1 MYGEQSIQDIVF
13 MMLYGGVAMLAVVAA
28 LYLTFRHANAIAPG
42 VTSPKALRLWTAAF
56 FLASA
61 MSHVWWYVLGVCWL
75 TDDRLVR
82 NITVIMLDHITLV
95 PLVIAVLLTLL
106 QDSRRPLWPWLLA
119 QAPVVVAAIMGIS
132 MHSMFYGY
140 EMAHY
145 WQLAVITVFVVY
157 YIYSLRQYG
166 RWLRDNF
173 ADLEHKEVWQSLLF
187 AIVLFVV
194 YEIYTTNAG
203 ELYKEYMAQG
213 FTVVIIVFLVWRVET
228 LQYLKPTAEPE
239 ADTSEL
245 NYIGALLEQQ
255 CEETELYLHHD
266 LTLQQLATSI
276 GTNRTY
282 LGAYFAQAGITYNA
296 YINLLR
302 IEHFERL
309 YAKAVALSRPV
320 TAQELARESGF
331 RSYSTFATAFKKHKG
346 ITVATWMQEVQ
357 TGQQVSKFT
366 KRDSGFTKTA
376 SASSLRALHNKRI
389 E

>member
-1 MYGEQSIQDIVF
+1 

-61 MSHVWWYVLGVCWL
+61 LSHVWWYVLGSCWL

-95 PLVIAVLLTLL
+95 PLVIAVLLKLL
-106 QDSRRPLWPWLLA
+106 QDRRRPIWPWLLA
-119 QAPVVVAAIMGIS
+119 QLPVVVAAVMGIS
-132 MHSMFYGY
+132 MHSLFFGY

-157 YIYSLRQYG
+157 YIFELRQYG

-194 YEIYTTNAG
+194 YEIYTTNSG
-203 ELYKEYMAQG
+203 ELFKEYLAQVL
-213 FTVVIIVFLVWRVET
+213 TVAIIAFLIWRVET
-228 LQYLKPTAEPE
+228 LQRLEINDEPTPN
-239 ADTSEL
+239 TSDL
-245 NYIGALLEQQ
+245 DYIGGMLEQH
-255 CEETELYLHHD
+255 CEETGLYLRHD
-266 LTLQQLATSI
+266 LTLQQLATAI

-282 LGAYFAQAGITYNA
+282 LGAYFAQTGTTYNA
-296 YINLLR
+296 YINQLR
-302 IEHFERL
+302 LEHFERL
-309 YAKAVALSRPV
+309 YAKALAISRSV
-320 TAQELARESGF
+320 SAQELAQESGF
-331 RSYSTFATAFKKHKG
+331 RSYSTFSTAFKRRKG
-346 ITVATWMQEVQ
+346 IPVKAWMQEVQ
-357 TGQQVSKFT
+357 TSAQL
-366 KRDSGFTKTA
+366 SGFTKKLSE
-376 SASSLRALHNKRI
+376 SAKPEPAPTSQDAN
-389 E
+389 

>member
-1 MYGEQSIQDIVF
+1 MYGEQSLQDLVF

-61 MSHVWWYVLGVCWL
+61 LSHVWWYVLGSCWL

-95 PLVIAVLLTLL
+95 PLVIAVLLKLL
-106 QDSRRPLWPWLLA
+106 QDRRRPIWPWLLA
-119 QAPVVVAAIMGIS
+119 QLPVVVAAVMGIS
-132 MHSMFYGY
+132 MHSLFFGY

-157 YIYSLRQYG
+157 YIFELRQYG

-203 ELYKEYMAQG
+203 ELFKEYLAQVL
-213 FTVVIIVFLVWRVET
+213 TVAIIAFLIWRVET
-228 LQYLKPTAEPE
+228 LQRLEINDEPTPN
-239 ADTSEL
+239 TSDL
-245 NYIGALLEQQ
+245 DYIGGMLEQH
-255 CEETELYLHHD
+255 CEETGLYLRHD
-266 LTLQQLATSI
+266 LTLQQLATAI

-282 LGAYFAQAGITYNA
+282 LGAYFAQTGTTYNA
-296 YINLLR
+296 YINQLR
-302 IEHFERL
+302 LDHFERL
-309 YAKAVALSRPV
+309 YAKALAISRSV
-320 TAQELARESGF
+320 TAQELAQESGF
-331 RSYSTFATAFKKHKG
+331 RSYSTFSTAFKRRKG
-346 ITVATWMQEVQ
+346 IPVKAWMQEVQ
-357 TGQQVSKFT
+357 TSAQL
-366 KRDSGFTKTA
+366 SGFTKKLSESAKPEPA
-376 SASSLRALHNKRI
+376 STSQDAN
-389 E
+389 

>member
-1 MYGEQSIQDIVF
+1 MYGEQSLQDLVF

-61 MSHVWWYVLGVCWL
+61 LSHVWWYVLGSCWL

-95 PLVIAVLLTLL
+95 PLVIAVLLKLL
-106 QDSRRPLWPWLLA
+106 QDRRRPIWPWLLA
-119 QAPVVVAAIMGIS
+119 QLPVVVAAVMGIS
-132 MHSMFYGY
+132 MHSLFFGY

-157 YIYSLRQYG
+157 YIFELRQYG

-203 ELYKEYMAQG
+203 ELLKEYLAQVL
-213 FTVVIIVFLVWRVET
+213 TVAIIAFLIWRVEM
-228 LQYLKPTAEPE
+228 LQRLEINDEPTPN
-239 ADTSEL
+239 TSDL
-245 NYIGALLEQQ
+245 DYIGGMLEQH
-255 CEETELYLHHD
+255 CEETGLYLRHD
-266 LTLQQLATSI
+266 LTLQQLATAI

-282 LGAYFAQAGITYNA
+282 LGAYFAQTGTTYNA
-296 YINLLR
+296 YINQLR
-302 IEHFERL
+302 LDHFERL
-309 YAKAVALSRPV
+309 YAKALAISRSV
-320 TAQELARESGF
+320 TAQELAQESGF
-331 RSYSTFATAFKKHKG
+331 RSYSTFSTAFKRRKG
-346 ITVATWMQEVQ
+346 IPVKAWMQEVQ
-357 TGQQVSKFT
+357 TSAQL
-366 KRDSGFTKTA
+366 SGFTKKLSESAKPEPA
-376 SASSLRALHNKRI
+376 STSQDAN
-389 E
+389 

>member
-1 MYGEQSIQDIVF
+1 MYGEQSLQDLVF

-61 MSHVWWYVLGVCWL
+61 LSHVWWYVLGSCWL

-95 PLVIAVLLTLL
+95 PLVIAVLLKLL
-106 QDSRRPLWPWLLA
+106 QDRRRPIWPWLLA
-119 QAPVVVAAIMGIS
+119 QLPVVVAAVMGIS
-132 MHSMFYGY
+132 MHSLFFGY

-157 YIYSLRQYG
+157 YIFELRQYG

-203 ELYKEYMAQG
+203 ELLKEYLAQVL
-213 FTVVIIVFLVWRVET
+213 TVAIIAFLIWRVET
-228 LQYLKPTAEPE
+228 LQRLEINDEPTPN
-239 ADTSEL
+239 TSDL
-245 NYIGALLEQQ
+245 DYIGGMLEQH
-255 CEETELYLHHD
+255 CEETGLYLRHD
-266 LTLQQLATSI
+266 LTLQQLATAI

-282 LGAYFAQAGITYNA
+282 LGAYFAQTGTTYNA
-296 YINLLR
+296 YINQLR
-302 IEHFERL
+302 LDHFERL
-309 YAKAVALSRPV
+309 YAKALAISRSV
-320 TAQELARESGF
+320 TAQELAQESGF
-331 RSYSTFATAFKKHKG
+331 RSYSTFSTAFKRRKG
-346 ITVATWMQEVQ
+346 IPVKAWMQEVQ
-357 TGQQVSKFT
+357 TSAQL
-366 KRDSGFTKTA
+366 SGFTKKLSESAKPEPA
-376 SASSLRALHNKRI
+376 STSQDAN
-389 E
+389 

>member
-1 MYGEQSIQDIVF
+1 MYGEQSLQDLVF

-61 MSHVWWYVLGVCWL
+61 LSHVWWYVLGSCWL

-106 QDSRRPLWPWLLA
+106 QDRRRPIWPWLLA
-119 QAPVVVAAIMGIS
+119 QLPVVVAAIMGIS
-132 MHSMFYGY
+132 MHSLFFGY

-145 WQLAVITVFVVY
+145 WQLAIITVFVVY
-157 YIYSLRQYG
+157 YIFELRQYG

-203 ELYKEYMAQG
+203 ELFKEYLAQVL
-213 FTVVIIVFLVWRVET
+213 TVAIIAFLIWRVET
-228 LQYLKPTAEPE
+228 LQRLEINDEPTPN
-239 ADTSEL
+239 TSDL
-245 NYIGALLEQQ
+245 DYIGGMLEQH
-255 CEETELYLHHD
+255 CEETGLYLRHD
-266 LTLQQLATSI
+266 LTLQQLATAI

-282 LGAYFAQAGITYNA
+282 LGAYFAQTGTTYNA
-296 YINLLR
+296 YINQLR
-302 IEHFERL
+302 LEHFERL
-309 YAKAVALSRPV
+309 YAKALAISRSV
-320 TAQELARESGF
+320 TAQELAQESGF
-331 RSYSTFATAFKKHKG
+331 RSYSTFSTAFKRRKG
-346 ITVATWMQEVQ
+346 ITVTAWMREVQ
-357 TGQQVSKFT
+357 TSAQL
-366 KRDSGFTKTA
+366 SGFTKKLSE
-376 SASSLRALHNKRI
+376 SAKPEPAPTSQDAN
-389 E
+389 

>member
-1 MYGEQSIQDIVF
+1 MYGEQSLQDLVF

-61 MSHVWWYVLGVCWL
+61 LSHVWWYVLGSCWL

-106 QDSRRPLWPWLLA
+106 QDRRRPIWPWLLA
-119 QAPVVVAAIMGIS
+119 QLPVVVAAIMGIS
-132 MHSMFYGY
+132 MHSLFFGY

-157 YIYSLRQYG
+157 YIFELRQYG

-203 ELYKEYMAQG
+203 ELFKEYLAQVL
-213 FTVVIIVFLVWRVET
+213 TVAIIAFLIWRVET
-228 LQYLKPTAEPE
+228 LQRLEINDEPTPN
-239 ADTSEL
+239 TSDL
-245 NYIGALLEQQ
+245 DYIGGMLEQH
-255 CEETELYLHHD
+255 CEETGLYLRHD
-266 LTLQQLATSI
+266 LTLQQLATAI

-282 LGAYFAQAGITYNA
+282 LGAYFAQTGTTYNA
-296 YINLLR
+296 YINQLR
-302 IEHFERL
+302 LEHFERL
-309 YAKAVALSRPV
+309 YAKALAISRSV
-320 TAQELARESGF
+320 TAQELAQESGF
-331 RSYSTFATAFKKHKG
+331 RSYSTFSTAFKRRKG
-346 ITVATWMQEVQ
+346 IPVKAWMQEVQ
-357 TGQQVSKFT
+357 TSAQL
-366 KRDSGFTKTA
+366 SGFTKKLSE
-376 SASSLRALHNKRI
+376 SAKPEPAPTSQDAN
-389 E
+389 

>member
-1 MYGEQSIQDIVF
+1 MYGEQSLQDLVF

-61 MSHVWWYVLGVCWL
+61 LSHVWWYVLGSCWL

-106 QDSRRPLWPWLLA
+106 QDRRRPIWPWLLA
-119 QAPVVVAAIMGIS
+119 QLPVVVAAIMGIS
-132 MHSMFYGY
+132 MHSLFFGY

-145 WQLAVITVFVVY
+145 WQLAIITVFVVY
-157 YIYSLRQYG
+157 YIFELRQYG

-203 ELYKEYMAQG
+203 ELFKEYLAQVL
-213 FTVVIIVFLVWRVET
+213 TVAIIAFLIWRVET
-228 LQYLKPTAEPE
+228 LQRLEINDEPTPN
-239 ADTSEL
+239 TSDL
-245 NYIGALLEQQ
+245 DYIGGMLEQH
-255 CEETELYLHHD
+255 CEETGLYLRHD
-266 LTLQQLATSI
+266 LTLQQLATAI

-282 LGAYFAQAGITYNA
+282 LGAYFAQTGTTYNA
-296 YINLLR
+296 YINQLR
-302 IEHFERL
+302 LDHFERL
-309 YAKAVALSRPV
+309 YAKALAISRSV
-320 TAQELARESGF
+320 TAQELAQESGF
-331 RSYSTFATAFKKHKG
+331 RSYSTFSTAFKRRKG
-346 ITVATWMQEVQ
+346 ITVTAWMREVQ
-357 TGQQVSKFT
+357 TSAQL
-366 KRDSGFTKTA
+366 SGFTKKLSE
-376 SASSLRALHNKRI
+376 SAKPEPAPTSQDAN
-389 E
+389 

>member
-1 MYGEQSIQDIVF
+1 MYGEQSLQDLVF

-61 MSHVWWYVLGVCWL
+61 LSHVWWYVLGSCWL

-106 QDSRRPLWPWLLA
+106 QDRRRPIWPWLLA
-119 QAPVVVAAIMGIS
+119 QLPVVVAAIMGIS
-132 MHSMFYGY
+132 MHSLFFGY

-157 YIYSLRQYG
+157 YIFALRQYG

-203 ELYKEYMAQG
+203 ELFKEYLAQVL
-213 FTVVIIVFLVWRVET
+213 TVAIIAFLIWRVET
-228 LQYLKPTAEPE
+228 LQRLEINDEPTPN
-239 ADTSEL
+239 TSDL
-245 NYIGALLEQQ
+245 DYIGGMLEQH
-255 CEETELYLHHD
+255 CEETGLYLRHD
-266 LTLQQLATSI
+266 LTLQQLATAI

-282 LGAYFAQAGITYNA
+282 LGAYFAQTGTTYNA
-296 YINLLR
+296 YINQLR
-302 IEHFERL
+302 LEHFERL
-309 YAKAVALSRPV
+309 YAKALAISRSV
-320 TAQELARESGF
+320 TAQELAQESGF
-331 RSYSTFATAFKKHKG
+331 RSYSTFSTAFKRRKG
-346 ITVATWMQEVQ
+346 ITVTAWMREAQ
-357 TGQQVSKFT
+357 TSAQL
-366 KRDSGFTKTA
+366 SGFTKKLSESAKPEPA
-376 SASSLRALHNKRI
+376 STSQDAN
-389 E
+389 

>member
-1 MYGEQSIQDIVF
+1 

-61 MSHVWWYVLGVCWL
+61 LSHVWWYVLGSCWL

-95 PLVIAVLLTLL
+95 PLVIAVLLKLL
-106 QDSRRPLWPWLLA
+106 QDRRRPIWPWLLA
-119 QAPVVVAAIMGIS
+119 QLPVVVAAVMGIS
-132 MHSMFYGY
+132 MHSLFFGY

-157 YIYSLRQYG
+157 YIFELRQYG

-203 ELYKEYMAQG
+203 ELLKEYLAQVL
-213 FTVVIIVFLVWRVET
+213 TVAIIAFLIWRVET
-228 LQYLKPTAEPE
+228 LQRLEINDEPTPN
-239 ADTSEL
+239 TSDL
-245 NYIGALLEQQ
+245 DYIGGMLEQH
-255 CEETELYLHHD
+255 CEETGLYLRHD
-266 LTLQQLATSI
+266 LTLQQLATAI

-282 LGAYFAQAGITYNA
+282 LGAYFAQTGTTYNA
-296 YINLLR
+296 YINQLR
-302 IEHFERL
+302 LDHFERL
-309 YAKAVALSRPV
+309 YAKALAISRSV
-320 TAQELARESGF
+320 TAQELAQESGF
-331 RSYSTFATAFKKHKG
+331 RSYSTFSTAFKRRKG
-346 ITVATWMQEVQ
+346 IPVKAWMQEVQ
-357 TGQQVSKFT
+357 TSAQL
-366 KRDSGFTKTA
+366 SGFTKKLSESAKPEPA
-376 SASSLRALHNKRI
+376 STSQDAN
-389 E
+389 

>member
-56 FLASA
+56 FLAA
-61 MSHVWWYVLGVCWL
+61 AISHVWWYVLGVCWL

-106 QDSRRPLWPWLLA
+106 QDIRRPLWPWLLA
-119 QAPVVVAAIMGIS
+119 QVPVLVAAIMGIS
-132 MHSMFYGY
+132 MHSEFYGY

-203 ELYKEYMAQG
+203 ELYKEYMAQV
-213 FTVVIIVFLVWRVET
+213 FTVAIIVFLIWRVET
-228 LQYLKPTAEPE
+228 LQRLEINDEPTPN
-239 ADTSEL
+239 TSDL
-245 NYIGALLEQQ
+245 DYIGGMLEQH
-255 CEETELYLHHD
+255 CEETGLYLRHD
-266 LTLQQLATSI
+266 LTLQQLATAI

-282 LGAYFAQAGITYNA
+282 LGAYFAQTGTTYNA
-296 YINLLR
+296 YINQLR
-302 IEHFERL
+302 LEHFERL
-309 YAKAVALSRPV
+309 YAKALAISRSV
-320 TAQELARESGF
+320 SAQELAQESGF
-331 RSYSTFATAFKKHKG
+331 RSYSTFSTAFKRRKG
-346 ITVATWMQEVQ
+346 IPVKAWMQEVQ
-357 TGQQVSKFT
+357 TSAQL
-366 KRDSGFTKTA
+366 SGFTKKLSE
-376 SASSLRALHNKRI
+376 SAKPEPAPTSQDAN
-389 E
+389 

>member
-1 MYGEQSIQDIVF
+1 MYGEQSLQDLVF

-61 MSHVWWYVLGVCWL
+61 LSHVWWYVLGSCWL

-95 PLVIAVLLTLL
+95 PLVIAVLLKLL
-106 QDSRRPLWPWLLA
+106 QDRRRPIWPWLLA
-119 QAPVVVAAIMGIS
+119 QLPVVVAAVMGIS
-132 MHSMFYGY
+132 MHSLFFGY

-157 YIYSLRQYG
+157 YIFELRQYG

-203 ELYKEYMAQG
+203 ELFKEYLAQVL
-213 FTVVIIVFLVWRVET
+213 TVAIIAFLIWRVET
-228 LQYLKPTAEPE
+228 LQRLEINDEPTPN
-239 ADTSEL
+239 TSDL
-245 NYIGALLEQQ
+245 DYIGGMLEQH
-255 CEETELYLHHD
+255 CEETGLYLRHD
-266 LTLQQLATSI
+266 LTLQQLATAI

-282 LGAYFAQAGITYNA
+282 LGAYFAQTGTTYNA
-296 YINLLR
+296 YINQLR
-302 IEHFERL
+302 LEHFERL
-309 YAKAVALSRPV
+309 YAKALAISRSV
-320 TAQELARESGF
+320 SAQELAQESGF
-331 RSYSTFATAFKKHKG
+331 RSYSTFSTAFKRRKG
-346 ITVATWMQEVQ
+346 IPVKAWMQEVQ
-357 TGQQVSKFT
+357 TSAQL
-366 KRDSGFTKTA
+366 SGFTKKLSE
-376 SASSLRALHNKRI
+376 SAKPEPAPTSQDAN
-389 E
+389 

>member
-1 MYGEQSIQDIVF
+1 MYGEQSLQDLVF

-61 MSHVWWYVLGVCWL
+61 LSHVWWYVLGSCWM

-106 QDSRRPLWPWLLA
+106 QDRRRPIWPWLLA
-119 QAPVVVAAIMGIS
+119 QLPVVVAAIMGIS
-132 MHSMFYGY
+132 MHSLFFGY

-145 WQLAVITVFVVY
+145 WQLAIITVFVVY
-157 YIYSLRQYG
+157 YIFELRQYG

-203 ELYKEYMAQG
+203 ELFKEYLAQVL
-213 FTVVIIVFLVWRVET
+213 TVAIIAFLIWRVET
-228 LQYLKPTAEPE
+228 LQRLEINDEPTPN
-239 ADTSEL
+239 TSDL
-245 NYIGALLEQQ
+245 DYIGGMLEQH
-255 CEETELYLHHD
+255 CEETGLYLRHD
-266 LTLQQLATSI
+266 LTLQQLATAI

-282 LGAYFAQAGITYNA
+282 LGAYFAQTGTTYNA
-296 YINLLR
+296 YINQLR
-302 IEHFERL
+302 LEHFERL
-309 YAKAVALSRPV
+309 YAKALAISRSV
-320 TAQELARESGF
+320 TAQELAQESGF
-331 RSYSTFATAFKKHKG
+331 RSYSTFSTAFKRRKG
-346 ITVATWMQEVQ
+346 IPVKAWMQEVQ
-357 TGQQVSKFT
+357 TSAQL
-366 KRDSGFTKTA
+366 SGFTKKLSE
-376 SASSLRALHNKRI
+376 SAKPEPAPTSQDAN
-389 E
+389 

>member
-1 MYGEQSIQDIVF
+1 MYGEQSLQDLVF

-61 MSHVWWYVLGVCWL
+61 LSHVWWYVLGSCWL

-95 PLVIAVLLTLL
+95 PLVIAVLLKLL
-106 QDSRRPLWPWLLA
+106 QDRRRPIWPWLLA
-119 QAPVVVAAIMGIS
+119 QLPVVVAAVMGLS
-132 MHSMFYGY
+132 MHSLFFGY

-157 YIYSLRQYG
+157 YIFELRQYG

-203 ELYKEYMAQG
+203 ELLKEYLAQVL
-213 FTVVIIVFLVWRVET
+213 TVAIIAFLIWRVET
-228 LQYLKPTAEPE
+228 LQRLEINDEPTPN
-239 ADTSEL
+239 TSDL
-245 NYIGALLEQQ
+245 DYIGGMLEQH
-255 CEETELYLHHD
+255 CEETGLYLRHD
-266 LTLQQLATSI
+266 LTLQQLATAI

-282 LGAYFAQAGITYNA
+282 LGAYFAQTGTTYNA
-296 YINLLR
+296 YINQLR
-302 IEHFERL
+302 LDHFERL
-309 YAKAVALSRPV
+309 YAKALAISRSV
-320 TAQELARESGF
+320 TAQELAQESGF
-331 RSYSTFATAFKKHKG
+331 RSYSTFSTAFKRRKG
-346 ITVATWMQEVQ
+346 IPVKAWMQEVQ
-357 TGQQVSKFT
+357 TSAQL
-366 KRDSGFTKTA
+366 SGFTKKLSESAKPEPA
-376 SASSLRALHNKRI
+376 STSQDAN
-389 E
+389 

>member
-1 MYGEQSIQDIVF
+1 MYGEQSLQDLVF

-61 MSHVWWYVLGVCWL
+61 LSHVWWYVLGSCWM

-106 QDSRRPLWPWLLA
+106 QDRRRPIWPWLLA
-119 QAPVVVAAIMGIS
+119 QLPVVVAAIMGIS
-132 MHSMFYGY
+132 MHSLFFGY

-157 YIYSLRQYG
+157 YIFELRQYG

-203 ELYKEYMAQG
+203 ELFKEYLAQVL
-213 FTVVIIVFLVWRVET
+213 TVAIIAFLIWRVET
-228 LQYLKPTAEPE
+228 LQRLEINDEPTPN
-239 ADTSEL
+239 TSDL
-245 NYIGALLEQQ
+245 DYIGGMLEQH
-255 CEETELYLHHD
+255 CEETGLYLRHD
-266 LTLQQLATSI
+266 LTLQQLATAI

-282 LGAYFAQAGITYNA
+282 LGAYFAQTGTTYNA
-296 YINLLR
+296 YINQLR
-302 IEHFERL
+302 LEHFERL
-309 YAKAVALSRPV
+309 YAKALAISRSV
-320 TAQELARESGF
+320 TAQELAQESGF
-331 RSYSTFATAFKKHKG
+331 RSYSTFSTAFKRRKG
-346 ITVATWMQEVQ
+346 IPVKAWMQEVQ
-357 TGQQVSKFT
+357 TSAQL
-366 KRDSGFTKTA
+366 SGFTKKLSE
-376 SASSLRALHNKRI
+376 SAKPEPAPTSQDAN
-389 E
+389 

>member
-1 MYGEQSIQDIVF
+1 MYGEQSLQDLVF

-61 MSHVWWYVLGVCWL
+61 LSHVWWYVLGSCWL

-106 QDSRRPLWPWLLA
+106 QDRRRPIWPWLLA
-119 QAPVVVAAIMGIS
+119 QLPVVVAAIMGIS
-132 MHSMFYGY
+132 MHSLFFGY

-145 WQLAVITVFVVY
+145 WQLAIITVFVVY
-157 YIYSLRQYG
+157 YIFELRQYG

-203 ELYKEYMAQG
+203 ELFKEYLAQVL
-213 FTVVIIVFLVWRVET
+213 TVAIIAFLIWRVET
-228 LQYLKPTAEPE
+228 LQRLEINDEPTPN
-239 ADTSEL
+239 TSDL
-245 NYIGALLEQQ
+245 DYIGGMLEQH
-255 CEETELYLHHD
+255 CEETGLYLRHD
-266 LTLQQLATSI
+266 LTLQQLATAI

-282 LGAYFAQAGITYNA
+282 LGAYFAQTGTTYNA
-296 YINLLR
+296 YINQLR
-302 IEHFERL
+302 LDHFERL
-309 YAKAVALSRPV
+309 YAKALAISRSV
-320 TAQELARESGF
+320 TAQELAQESGF
-331 RSYSTFATAFKKHKG
+331 RSYSTFSTAFKRRKG
-346 ITVATWMQEVQ
+346 ITVTAWMREVQ
-357 TGQQVSKFT
+357 TSAQL
-366 KRDSGFTKTA
+366 SGFTKKLSESAKPEPA
-376 SASSLRALHNKRI
+376 STSQDAN
-389 E
+389 

>member
-1 MYGEQSIQDIVF
+1 MYGEQSLQDLVF

-61 MSHVWWYVLGVCWL
+61 LSHVWWYVLGCCWL

-106 QDSRRPLWPWLLA
+106 QDRRRPIWPWLLA
-119 QAPVVVAAIMGIS
+119 QLPVVVAAVMGIS
-132 MHSMFYGY
+132 MHSLFFGY

-145 WQLAVITVFVVY
+145 WQLAIITVFVVY
-157 YIYSLRQYG
+157 YIFELRQYG

-203 ELYKEYMAQG
+203 ELFKEYLAQVL
-213 FTVVIIVFLVWRVET
+213 TVAIIAFLIWRVET
-228 LQYLKPTAEPE
+228 LQRLEINDEPTPN
-239 ADTSEL
+239 TSDL
-245 NYIGALLEQQ
+245 DYIGGMLEQH
-255 CEETELYLHHD
+255 CEETGLYLRHD
-266 LTLQQLATSI
+266 LTLQQLATAI

-282 LGAYFAQAGITYNA
+282 LGAYFAQTGTTYNA
-296 YINLLR
+296 YINQLR
-302 IEHFERL
+302 LEHFERL
-309 YAKAVALSRPV
+309 YAKALAISRSV
-320 TAQELARESGF
+320 TAQELAQESGF
-331 RSYSTFATAFKKHKG
+331 RSYSTFSTAFKRRKG
-346 ITVATWMQEVQ
+346 IPVKAWMQEVQ
-357 TGQQVSKFT
+357 TSAQL
-366 KRDSGFTKTA
+366 SGFTKKLSE
-376 SASSLRALHNKRI
+376 SAKPEPAPTSQDAN
-389 E
+389 